1 MTPANESWQTEHTI
15 NSPIL
20 REGNVKVLI
29 SGSSGFIG
37 SALVDRLTASGHQVI
52 RLVRREV
59 PPGQE
64 AVRWEPSRGRID
76 GAALEGVE
84 VVVHLAGE
92 GIGDHRWTE
101 RHKARVLNSRVAGT
115 HLLAETVANLETPPQ
130 VMISASGV
138 HYYGDRG
145 DEKLTEESAPGGGF
159 LAGVVEQWE
168 TASQPAAS
176 AGIRVVNARQGV
188 VLSPKG
194 GAFKRQLLPFR
205 LGLGG
210 KLASGEQ
217 YFSWITLHDYLS
229 VIQFLLEHDEL
240 SGPVNVTSP
249 NPITNAEFTRALG
262 VALRRPALLRVP
274 GFVLKLMF
282 SAEMAEE
289 MLLMGQ
295 RVFPARLLN
304 SGFEFDDPEVEAA
317 LRRLVIRNAP
327 PAGAF

>member
-1 MTPANESWQTEHTI
+1 MKI
-15 NSPIL
+15 
-20 REGNVKVLI
+20 LI

-37 SALVDRLTASGHQVI
+37 SALVDRLTSAGHRVI

-59 PPGQE
+59 SPGQD
-64 AVRWEPSRGRID
+64 AISWEPNRGRID

-84 VVVHLAGE
+84 GVVHLAGE

-101 RHKARVLNSRVAGT
+101 QHKARVLNSRVAGT
-115 HLLAETVANLETPPQ
+115 HLLAETVAKLDIPPK

-145 DEKLTEESAPGGGF
+145 DEKLTEDSGPGAGF

-168 TASQPAAS
+168 TASEPAS
-176 AGIRVVNARQGV
+176 IAGIRVVNTRQGV

-194 GAFKRQLLPFR
+194 GAFKRQLLPFK

-217 YFSWITLHDYLS
+217 YFSWITLEDYLS
-229 VIQFLLEHDEL
+229 VIQFLLEHEEL

-249 NPITNAEFTRALG
+249 NPVTNDEFTRALG
-262 VALRRPALLRVP
+262 AALGRPTIWRVP
-274 GFVLKLMF
+274 GFALKLMF

-295 RVFPARLLN
+295 RVLPARLLDA
-304 SGFEFDDPEVEAA
+304 GFEFGDPQVEAA
-317 LRRLVIRNAP
+317 LRRLVA
-327 PAGAF
+327 

>member
-1 MTPANESWQTEHTI
+1 M
-15 NSPIL
+15 
-20 REGNVKVLI
+20 KVLI

-37 SALVDRLTASGHQVI
+37 SALADCLTSSGHRVI
-52 RLVRREV
+52 RLVRHEV
-59 PPGQE
+59 SPGQD
-64 AVRWEPSRGRID
+64 AVAWEPKGGRID
-76 GAALEGVE
+76 GTALEGIEGVI
-84 VVVHLAGE
+84 HLAGE

-115 HLLAETVANLETPPQ
+115 HLLAETLANLATPPK

-145 DEKLTEESAPGGGF
+145 DEELSEDSTPGAGF

-168 TASQPAAS
+168 TSSKPAAE
-176 AGIRVVNARQGV
+176 AGIRVVNTRQGV

-194 GAFKRQLLPFR
+194 GAFKRQLLPFK

-210 KLASGEQ
+210 KLASGQQ
-217 YFSWITLHDYLS
+217 YFSWITLEDYLS

-240 SGPVNVTSP
+240 SGPVNVTAPSP
-249 NPITNAEFTRALG
+249 VTNAEFTRALG
-262 VALRRPALLRVP
+262 AALGRPAVLRIP

-295 RVFPARLLN
+295 RVLPARLLD
-304 SGFEFDDPEVEAA
+304 SGFEFGDPLLEPA
-317 LRRLVIRNAP
+317 LRRLVA
-327 PAGAF
+327 